1 MPFVDR
7 VDAGR
12 RLAERLRHLRGED
25 VVVLG
30 LPRGGVPV
38 AAEVARGLDASL
50 DVIVVRKLG
59 VPSRPELAMGAVGED
74 GVLVVNERV
83 VHASEV
89 EFAEVE
95 RREREEVQRSARRF
109 RGERA
114 GLLLAGRTAL
124 VVDDGVATG
133 STARAACRVARAQGA
148 ARVVLAVPVCRR
160 DVAGALG
167 DVVDEVVCLVAPE
180 GFSAVGQFYADFR
193 PTSDREVVE
202 LLRRGARR
210 AMSVPADPPPPG
222 GPINEVD
229 GVDGI
234 DGVDGVVDEEVE
246 VVAGRAHLGGYLS
259 VPAGAR
265 GLVVFVHGSGS
276 SRHSPRNRYVAGVLH
291 AAGLATL
298 LFDLLTPR
306 EERDRATVFDIALLA
321 GRLIE
326 VTSWAGARQDCREL
340 RVGYFGASTGAAAAL
355 WAAAADPAVAA
366 VVSRGGRPDL
376 AAPRLEQVRAPT
388 LLIVGGRDAVVLEL
402 NRRAQARM
410 RCEVQLAVV
419 GRATHLFEEP
429 GTLEQ
434 AAGLARDW
442 FVNHLGDRHAGHI
455 VAAPSPPAE

>member
-30 LPRGGVPV
+30 LPRGGVSV
-38 AAEVARGLDASL
+38 AAEVARALDASL

-83 VHASEV
+83 VRGGHASEV

-114 GLLLAGRTAL
+114 GLPLAGRTAL

-193 PTSDREVVE
+193 PTFEREVVE

-222 GPINEVD
+222 GPINEV
-229 GVDGI
+229 

-276 SRHSPRNRYVAGVLH
+276 SRHSPRNRYVAGVL
-291 AAGLATL
+291 
-298 LFDLLTPR
+298 
-306 EERDRATVFDIALLA
+306 
-321 GRLIE
+321 
-326 VTSWAGARQDCREL
+326 
-340 RVGYFGASTGAAAAL
+340 
-355 WAAAADPAVAA
+355 
-366 VVSRGGRPDL
+366 
-376 AAPRLEQVRAPT
+376 
-388 LLIVGGRDAVVLEL
+388 
-402 NRRAQARM
+402 
-410 RCEVQLAVV
+410 
-419 GRATHLFEEP
+419 
-429 GTLEQ
+429 Q
-434 AAGLARDW
+434 AAGLCDVVVRPAHPAGGARPRHRLRHRAAGRAADRGD
-442 FVNHLGDRHAGHI
+442 VLGGCPSGLPGAAGGVLRGEHGRGGGA
-455 VAAPSPPAE
+455 VGGRRGPGGGCGRFPRWAAGLGRAPA